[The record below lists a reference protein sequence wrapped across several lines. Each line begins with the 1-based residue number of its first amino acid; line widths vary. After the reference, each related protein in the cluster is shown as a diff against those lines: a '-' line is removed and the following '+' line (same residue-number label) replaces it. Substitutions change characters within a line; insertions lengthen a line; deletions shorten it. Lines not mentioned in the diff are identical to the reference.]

1 MRVVPSTG
9 VARRGLLALVLASLA
24 FILAPGAPAV
34 SPSPEPASWAAGW
47 TASWSGSWTYARPAR
62 RVYVTGVPLA
72 LRIPSIGVVAV
83 VEPVVADA
91 GVLVPPVD
99 PTLVGWW
106 AGSARAGA
114 RTGAVVL
121 AGHTV
126 RSGGGVFDDLADV
139 RPGDTV
145 RVDTPRGRVTYVVA
159 VVRDLSKQQLAVA
172 AQELFAGDGH
182 PRLVLVTCTD
192 WAAGRYFGNTVV
204 VAVPDEQ
211 QQR

>member
-1 MRVVPSTG
+1 VRVVPSTG

-24 FILAPGAPAV
+24 FVLAPGAPAGP
-34 SPSPEPASWAAGW
+34 PSPEPASWAASW

-62 RVYVTGVPLA
+62 HAYVSGVPLA
-72 LRIPSIGVVAV
+72 LRIPSIGVAAA

-91 GVLVPPVD
+91 GVLVPPAD

-106 AGSARAGA
+106 ADGARAGA

-159 VVRDLSKQQLAVA
+159 AVRDLSKQQLAVA
-172 AQELFAGDGH
+172 AQELFALDGH
-182 PRLVLVTCTD
+182 PRVVLVTCAD

>member
-1 MRVVPSTG
+1 MRVVLSTG

-24 FILAPGAPAV
+24 FVLAPGAPAG
-34 SPSPEPASWAAGW
+34 SPSPEPASWAASW

-62 RVYVTGVPLA
+62 RAYVSGVPLA
-72 LRIPSIGVVAV
+72 LRIPSIGVVAA

-91 GVLVPPVD
+91 GVLVPPAD

-106 AGSARAGA
+106 AGGARAGA

-159 VVRDLSKQQLAVA
+159 AVRDLSKQQLAVA
-172 AQELFAGDGH
+172 AQDLFAVDGH
-182 PRLVLVTCTD
+182 PRVVLVTCAD